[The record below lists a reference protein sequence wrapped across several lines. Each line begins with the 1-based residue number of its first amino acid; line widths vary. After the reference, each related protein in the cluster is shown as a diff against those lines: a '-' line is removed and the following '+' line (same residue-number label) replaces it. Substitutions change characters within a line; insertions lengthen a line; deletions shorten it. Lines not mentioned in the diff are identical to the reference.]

1 MPNLTSEAADKYPM
15 VEKWMRQDFVHV
27 ISNPRIMKA
36 FFKWSDFSAG
46 DSPASR
52 IYFNYGMPPLIGLL
66 TQDCDYNSDGTP
78 SGLLWG
84 MTFNAGKIA
93 LNTLILD
100 EFEKLLNSRANP
112 FIPKDLIARQFA
124 ELEKAVENTILHEM
138 VHWSYKAT
146 GNDNEAKSHGGN
158 PEYGTDLFELEAYG
172 YHPIVSM
179 DRFCQRKVFAFLGIA
194 SDEETVLKGDGKGAY
209 KIEKV
214 TAIAPN
220 SPAAAAG
227 FQPGNI
233 IDRFDGGEIW
243 AEGFSQQLQKKKPG
257 DKVLIEG
264 TITRGSRTR
273 FNRSVTLGSTP
284 Q

>member
-1 MPNLTSEAADKYPM
+1 MPKLTEDSADRYPM
-15 VEKWMRQDFVHV
+15 FEKWMRQDFVHV

-36 FFKWSDFSAG
+36 FFKWSNFSAG

-52 IYFNYGMPPLIGLL
+52 LYFNYGMPPMIGLM
-66 TQDCDYNSDGTP
+66 TTDCDYNDDGTP
-78 SGLLWG
+78 SGLLWAKTRSAAEIG
-84 MTFNAGKIA
+84 

-112 FIPKDLIARQFA
+112 FIPKNLIAPQFA

-138 VHWSYKAT
+138 VHWSYRAT
-146 GNDNEAKSHGGN
+146 GNDNEEKNYGGD

-172 YHPIVSM
+172 YHPIVSR
-179 DRFCQRKVFAFLGIA
+179 DHFCQRKVFAFLGIA
-194 SDEETVLKGDGKGAY
+194 APEEIVLKADRSGSI
-209 KIEKV
+209 KILKV
-214 TAIAPN
+214 TAVAPN

-233 IDRFDGGEIW
+233 IDRFDGSIIW
-243 AEGFSQQLQKKKPG
+243 AEGFTKQLRKKKPG

-264 TITRGSRTR
+264 TITRGSQTR
-273 FNRSVTLGSTP
+273 FNRSVTLGSSP

>member
-1 MPNLTSEAADKYPM
+1 MF
-15 VEKWMRQDFVHV
+15 EKWMRQDFVHV

-66 TQDCDYNSDGTP
+66 TRDCDYNSDGTP

-84 MTFNAGKIA
+84 KTFNAGKIA

-112 FIPKDLIARQFA
+112 FIPKNLIARQFA

-138 VHWSYKAT
+138 VHWSYRAT
-146 GNDNEAKSHGGN
+146 GNDNEEKNYGGD

-172 YHPIVSM
+172 YHPIVSK
-179 DRFCQRKVFAFLGIA
+179 DRFCERKVFAFLGIK
-194 SDEETVLKGDGKGAY
+194 SNEETVNIQGSSY
-209 KIEKV
+209 KIVKV
-214 TAIAPN
+214 TAVAPN

-227 FQPGNI
+227 FQPAPQLGKAP
-233 IDRFDGGEIW
+233 RGESL
-243 AEGFSQQLQKKKPG
+243 APEST
-257 DKVLIEG
+257 D
-264 TITRGSRTR
+264 SR
-273 FNRSVTLGSTP
+273 SC
-284 Q
+284 